1 MKHKFFKNLYPT
13 VSWFLTICVLVFF
26 LLFGY
31 FESLS
36 YENGGQGWLLLVFAG
51 SVIVLFFLVGFYWI
65 FQTVEID
72 QTGITTKIFKKTI
85 RKVDWNSVEDIRY
98 ANVMR
103 NPAYVLK
110 IKNEKNLNLDC
121 RKQIRIAIAYF
132 GNPEIKNRMKEMI
145 R

>member
-1 MKHKFFKNLYPT
+1 MKHKFFKNLYQT

-36 YENGGQGWLLLVFAG
+36 YGNNGQGWLLLVFTG
-51 SVIVLFFLVGFYWI
+51 SVMVLFFVIGFYWI

-98 ANVMR
+98 SNVMR

-110 IKNEKNLNLDC
+110 IKNEKDLNLDC
-121 RKQIRIAIAYF
+121 RKQIRRAIIYF
-132 GNPEIKNRMKEMI
+132 GNRTTF
-145 R
+145 